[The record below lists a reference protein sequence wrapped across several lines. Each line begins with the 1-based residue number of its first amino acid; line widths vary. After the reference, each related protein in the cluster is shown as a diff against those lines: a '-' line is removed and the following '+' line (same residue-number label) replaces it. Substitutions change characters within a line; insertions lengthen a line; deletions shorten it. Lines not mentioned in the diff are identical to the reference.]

1 MLHIDRVTHSLVF
14 VQAAY
19 DAIEGVEEEAE
30 FAEFHAPSLIQSSN
44 EMERVVHRLQNEYN
58 SIKSEIDNSDQK
70 LKDADDSKK
79 KAEDLLNHLYCRLP
93 DSMIRTKFGFASV
106 MYYRNEDDMVA
117 LKSLQWDATFF
128 FHVREIVVFE
138 KVFKQEEQAAMGRE
152 DKECHEFYYQE
163 CRREMNERHHMES
176 EETPSRDIETW
187 RSKAEDMQHLLH
199 DTICQ
204 EEFAIQLAY
213 EMDWKQKNVRSAQ
226 EEAKKLRQF
235 ARVSLQRKGKKLVRP
250 HPSKFDLMRVA
261 RACEKRLAMA
271 AVENALMEKNSQLH
285 ASFESERD
293 AMHTDVLAKD
303 IFDEL
308 CVSIISTICEETRE
322 EGLYRAKEISEHHGY
337 AIVPS
342 GVVKNIYP
350 SMYLGLDRLW
360 VARKKKTELICST
373 WKREL
378 DKMLVIQKELARRE
392 EIKRLEEEERIRL
405 EHRRKE
411 MLAEERWCR
420 KFYLEEMVLYMRERK
435 QMANAEMEMREH
447 IRLLELEAM
456 KTKYAKMVEDR
467 QFTSDKAARRL
478 EIKLGKN
485 EKHNLYRE
493 WEHMKAEDDLAMQ
506 LREIELSEA
515 QAEALERQFDKY
527 LIQQAMDGKKAAE
540 MEASRLAERIREA
553 QRLAAVQRQEFEAK
567 LVQERMMASV
577 EVFHTLA
584 EVEKNWMNAVERSAY
599 WRRKLPPIA
608 ANLDIMKPQLQR
620 IMQEREHVVADAKAK
635 RDIADACKRRVLE
648 ADQVLTK
655 AIKLEE
661 EYSKRYKKIHY
672 LNSTMDSKVL
682 HDRIQRFKTTYLHEQ
697 LHQQYFFLLTDSIIR
712 HAIVECNVR
721 ETERL
726 QEKLRSIVKERI
738 IKIKEVKVL
747 QRKRRRRDHMQ
758 LRRSELGKLM
768 FGGSQRQLLKE
779 RFHQWVRLWSQRVM
793 VRASFELKH
802 GLLMQKQQLHGP
814 QALLLPDGKTS
825 DVQTKLSI
833 LHDHQRR
840 RVQCRLCKVEY
851 TEQQNN
857 RYACS
862 YHPGAYE
869 LACIRSCTTRQKT
882 IDGSVGAV
890 TPSCMMHR
898 AKRWLCCDETDEGR
912 YGSTGCARR
921 FHMPVRA
928 NAELEKLVQKKAAQ
942 DQSRLDQINQQ
953 LLEVSERNLVGKMKQ
968 ATKSVITKIEDDLS
982 GKRAIAAKYHIL
994 DRR

>member
-1 MLHIDRVTHSLVF
+1 MLS
-14 VQAAY
+14 QAAY
-19 DAIEGVEEEAE
+19 HATEGVEEEAE

-44 EMERVVHRLQNEYN
+44 EMENLVQRLQNEHDT
-58 SIKSEIDNSDQK
+58 IKSEIDNSDQK
-70 LKDADDSKK
+70 LTDADDSLK

-93 DSMIRTKFGFASV
+93 YSMTRTKFGFATV
-106 MYYRNEDDMVA
+106 MYYRNEDDMVV

-128 FHVREIVVFE
+128 FHVREIVAFE
-138 KVFKQEEQAAMGRE
+138 KVFKEEEHAAMSRE
-152 DKECHEFYYQE
+152 DKDCHEFYYEE
-163 CRREMNERHHMES
+163 CRRETKERHQMES
-176 EETPSRDIETW
+176 EGSHIRAIEIW
-187 RSKAEDMQHLLH
+187 RSKTEGMQHLLH
-199 DTICQ
+199 NDIC
-204 EEFAIQLAY
+204 EVEFSIQLAY

-235 ARVSLQRKGKKLVRP
+235 ARVSLQRKGKKLMRP
-250 HPSKFDLMRVA
+250 HPSKVDLMRVT

-271 AVENALMEKNSQLH
+271 AVENALMDKNSQLH
-285 ASFESERD
+285 ASFENERD
-293 AMHTDVLAKD
+293 AMYTDVLAKD

-308 CVSIISTICEETRE
+308 CLSIISTICEETSE
-322 EGLYRAKEISEHHGY
+322 EGLYSAKELSKHHGN
-337 AIVPS
+337 AIVS
-342 GVVKNIYP
+342 SEGFKNIYP

-360 VARKKKTELICST
+360 VARKKKAELLCST
-373 WKREL
+373 WKHEL

-435 QMANAEMEMREH
+435 QMANAETEMREY
-447 IRLLELEAM
+447 IRLLDLEAM
-456 KTKYAKMVEDR
+456 KTKYAKMVVDR
-467 QFTSDKAARRL
+467 QFASDKAARRL

-493 WEHMKAEDDLAMQ
+493 WEDMKAEDGLATQ
-506 LREIELSEA
+506 LREIELAAA
-515 QAEALERQFDKY
+515 QADALERQFDRY
-527 LIQQAMDGKKAAE
+527 LVQQAIDGKKAAE

-553 QRLAAVQRQEFEAK
+553 QRLAAVKRQEFEAK

-577 EVFHTLA
+577 EVFHTLSQ
-584 EVEKNWMNAVERSAY
+584 VEMKWMNAVERSAY
-599 WRRKLPPIA
+599 WRQKLPPIA
-608 ANLDIMKPQLQR
+608 ANLEVMKPQLQR
-620 IMQEREHVVADAKAK
+620 IMEEREHVVADAKAK
-635 RDIADACKRRVLE
+635 RDIADACKRRVLD

-655 AIKLEE
+655 AIKQEE
-661 EYSKRYKKIHY
+661 ECSKRYKKIHY
-672 LNSTMDSKVL
+672 LNSTMDSEVL
-682 HDRIQRFKTTYLHEQ
+682 HGRIQRFKTTYLHEQ

-712 HAIVECNVR
+712 RAIVKCNIR
-721 ETERL
+721 ETERF
-726 QEKLRSIVKERI
+726 QEKLRNIVKERVV
-738 IKIKEVKVL
+738 KIKEVKVL
-747 QRKRRRRDHMQ
+747 KRKRRRRDHMQ
-758 LRRSELGKLM
+758 LRRSELGKLI
-768 FGGSQRQLLKE
+768 FGGSQRQLIKE

-802 GLLMQKQQLHGP
+802 GLLMQKQKLRGP
-814 QALLLPDGKTS
+814 QTLLPPAVGKN
-825 DVQTKLSI
+825 DVQTKLSM

-869 LACIRSCTTRQKT
+869 LACIRSCATRQKS
-882 IDGSVGAV
+882 IDGVVGVV
-890 TPSCMMHR
+890 TQSCMMHR
-898 AKRWLCCDETDEGR
+898 TKRWLCCDETDEGR

-921 FHMPVRA
+921 FHMPVRS
-928 NAELEKLVQKKAAQ
+928 NAELEKLVQKKAAD